1 MTELMFNIEILLNTP
16 ATAVRCS
23 TEEEAQQ
30 FLNYMK
36 AHYPELCENWDAD
49 ETRFDYYDDN
59 DGIAYTFYWNRGG
72 EDWVKDSMMFG
83 SVHSIIE
90 DGYDV
95 LELYELME
103 TKELVE
109 SDQSVESLFGGLI

>member
-1 MTELMFNIEILLNTP
+1 
-16 ATAVRCS
+16 
-23 TEEEAQQ
+23 
-30 FLNYMK
+30 
-36 AHYPELCENWDAD
+36 
-49 ETRFDYYDDN
+49 
-59 DGIAYTFYWNRGG
+59 
-72 EDWVKDSMMFG
+72 MFG

-109 SDQSVESLFGGLI
+109 SDQSVESLFGGLV

>member
-1 MTELMFNIEILLNTP
+1 MTELMLDIEVLLNTP

-30 FLNYMK
+30 FISYMK
-36 AHYPELCENWDAD
+36 AHHPELCRDWEVDD
-49 ETRFDYYDDN
+49 TRFNYYDDN
-59 DGIAYTFYWNRGG
+59 DGIAYTFYWDIGG
-72 EDWVKDSMMFG
+72 GDWVKDNMMFG

-103 TKELVE
+103 TGELAE
-109 SDQSVESLFGGLI
+109 SDQSVESLFGGVV